1 LPLFYRK
8 NGFRER
14 GGAGIENFSISLQ
27 KYMNY
32 QDYQRI
38 LSFLIDNLL
47 SLYKSLSELLHEPF
61 TVVNAMIP
69 IFERRIK

>member
-1 LPLFYRK
+1 
-8 NGFRER
+8 
-14 GGAGIENFSISLQ
+14 
-27 KYMNY
+27 MNY